1 MCGTKGKTIL
11 AGMFLAAAAFCAAAT
26 SVAATAAECVLS
38 APNGDATEM
47 LQKAFA
53 DVATTKVSLGAGDYV
68 VATTLRIRRSNL
80 EIVLKDGARILAKK
94 GMFRRITESML
105 EIGPG
110 AENIVLRGEGR
121 ATLEMRLRDYQDK
134 SQGYAP
140 AAWRH
145 VVNVHGAR
153 NVKISRLTFARAG
166 GDGLYMNHG
175 ACNVTVED
183 CRFID
188 NNRLGIA
195 GIDIDGLT
203 VRRCHFEA
211 NNGTWP
217 KGGID
222 LEPNSANQR
231 IKNVL
236 VEDCVFKGHEGC
248 GFVLHVLKLTPKSE
262 PVSVVVRN
270 CRAVD
275 CGQVGYN
282 VTATGEDGP
291 CRGNV
296 LFENCTSVGNR
307 QGDLKEVFMSPDGV
321 QVEMRGCDFK
331 KVEVLP
337 WVKPEDAAPFSAQKV
352 KPLVAETSGG
362 IASTGWLRYSGSFL
376 QPVPGAGKYK
386 VRFDVMKLGKDADP
400 SLKVVVTD
408 SLGTE
413 RNTLNIGPDGADYE
427 FETTGPNCF
436 QFRLSPR
443 SCVAKVSSRLPGAAL
458 RADRFVHVFGKDPR
472 RKYRFLVPGD
482 CECVRVSVNP
492 EEPMTVA
499 IFDGDGREAARQRF
513 VKVSGTL
520 AARRTKTEKD
530 EIWTLDLTD
539 VAEDGKF
546 KIAAPCPPVA
556 ELVR

>member
-1 MCGTKGKTIL
+1 
-11 AGMFLAAAAFCAAAT
+11 MFLAAAAFCAAAT
-26 SVAATAAECVLS
+26 SAVAAECALS
-38 APNGDATEM
+38 VPDGDATEM
-47 LQKAFA
+47 LQKAFEDA
-53 DVATTKVSLGAGDYV
+53 ANTKVTLGAGDYV
-68 VATTLRIRRSNL
+68 VAKTLRIRRSNL
-80 EIVLKDGARILAKK
+80 EIVLKDGARILAKR
-94 GMFRRITESML
+94 GMFRGVTESML
-105 EIGPG
+105 QIGPD
-110 AENIVLRGEGR
+110 AENIVLRGEGS
-121 ATLEMRLRDYQDK
+121 ATLEMRLKDYQDK

-140 AAWRH
+140 GPWRH
-145 VVNVHGAR
+145 VVNVHGAC
-153 NVKISRLTFARAG
+153 NVKISGLTMVRAG

-175 ACNVTVED
+175 ARNVTVED

-222 LEPNSANQR
+222 LEPNFASQR
-231 IKNVL
+231 IKDVL
-236 VEDCVFKGHEGC
+236 IEDCLFKGHEGC

-291 CRGNV
+291 CRGTV
-296 LFENCTSVGNR
+296 LFENCVSVGNR

-321 QVEMRGCDFK
+321 QVEVRGCDFK
-331 KVEVLP
+331 KVEVVP

-352 KPLVAETSGG
+352 KPLVEEASGG
-362 IASTGWLRYSGSFL
+362 IASTGWLRWGCCFL
-376 QPVPGAGKYK
+376 QPVPGAGRYK
-386 VRFDVMKLGKDADP
+386 VRFDVMKLGKTVEP

-413 RNTLNIGPDGADYE
+413 RDTLDIGPEGADYE

-443 SCVAKVSSRLPGAAL
+443 ACVAKVSSCLPGAAI
-458 RADRFVHVFGKDPR
+458 RADRFVHIFGKDPG

-482 CECVRVSVNP
+482 SENVRISVNP
-492 EEPMTVA
+492 EEPMTA
-499 IFDGDGREAARQRF
+499 ALFDGDGREVVRQRF

-520 AARRTKTEKD
+520 AASRAKTEKD

-539 VAEDGKF
+539 ITEDAQF
-546 KIAAPCPPVA
+546 RIAAPCPPVA